1 MREKLEPYIEE
12 NAYAQILSRYHFR
25 KGDEARI
32 RELAKRLLSAAEP
45 ALYYAP
51 CGPAEPLRLAVLV
64 TLGAGVDELQRVCT
78 EEERLSESYMIECI
92 AMELLG
98 NAYEQ
103 SAEKIYS
110 HYGLWTGRF
119 SFLGD
124 RTPIEEME
132 MLFEILNPRE
142 ISYNQAYML
151 TPKKTVA
158 FYTTLMEKRQES
170 YCNQCETCRNTR
182 CAHRKAHLTYGYQ
195 QIFGRKEDGKIQR
208 R

>member
-1 MREKLEPYIEE
+1 MRENLKPYIEE
-12 NAYAQILSRYHFR
+12 SAYAQMLSRYHFR
-25 KGDEARI
+25 ESDEEQI
-32 RELAKRLLSAAEP
+32 RGLTKRLLLTAEP

-51 CGPAEPLRLAVLV
+51 CDPEEQSRLAVLV
-64 TLGAGVDELQRVCT
+64 TLGAGVDELQRICT
-78 EEERLSESYMIECI
+78 EEGRLGESYMIECI

-103 SAEKIYS
+103 SAEKIYG
-110 HYGLWTGRF
+110 HYGLWAGRF
-119 SFLGD
+119 AFIGD
-124 RTPIEEME
+124 TVPIEEMKT
-132 MLFEILNPRE
+132 LFGILKPQE

-158 FYTTLMEKRQES
+158 FYTTLTEKRQES
-170 YCNQCETCRNTR
+170 YCNQCENCRNAR

-195 QIFGRKEDGKIQR
+195 QIFRKKENGRIQR

>member
-1 MREKLEPYIEE
+1 MREKLKPYIEE
-12 NAYAQILSRYHFR
+12 SAYAQILSRYHFR
-25 KGDEARI
+25 ESDEAQI
-32 RELAKRLLSAAEP
+32 RALTKRLLFEAKP

-51 CGPAEPLRLAVLV
+51 CREEEQSRLAVLV
-64 TLGAGVDELQRVCT
+64 TLGDGVDDLQRICT
-78 EEERLSESYMIECI
+78 EEGRLSESYMIECI

-103 SAEKIYS
+103 SAEKIYD
-110 HYGLWTGRF
+110 HYGLWAGQF
-119 SFLGD
+119 AFIGD
-124 RTPIEEME
+124 TVPIEEMKA
-132 MLFEILNPRE
+132 LFEVLKPQD

-158 FYTTLMEKRQES
+158 FYTTLSKKRQET
-170 YCNQCETCRNTR
+170 YCGQCESCRNTR

-195 QIFGRKEDGKIQR
+195 QIFRRKENGRIQR